1 MKRFII
7 PFLSLIALPSSLEA
21 NVDPKVFERCMK
33 AVDFEGCVKSIS
45 SQKKDFKKDVKKKKG
60 WNIFPFSQ
68 KEVQQNSTELI
79 TVNRNA
85 MNSHT
90 FLMRIPIIRTVT
102 VRVRRATYLSK
113 RSSTKQIN
121 KFDESYLYFDKGLA
135 KEKLG
140 DYKSA
145 IREYDNAININ
156 SNDPDFYY
164 FRGWAKARR
173 EVRDLKGAISDLE
186 KLNLIEPNQIN
197 NILDLATI
205 YAKSGRFD
213 DAIDLTDK
221 ALQIDSD
228 NGNIIFWRGIYK
240 IVNNN
245 YSGGCK
251 DVKIAQ
257 RMNASDYKVT
267 MKRTCN

>member
-45 SQKKDFKKDVKKKKG
+45 SQKKDFKKDSKKNKG
-60 WNIFPFSQ
+60 WNIFPFFQ

-121 KFDESYLYFDKGLA
+121 KVDESYLYFDKGLA

-164 FRGWAKARR
+164 FRGWAKARK
-173 EVRDLKGAISDLE
+173 EVRDLNGAISDLQ
-186 KLNLIEPNQIN
+186 KLNLLEPNQIN
-197 NILDLATI
+197 NMLDLATI
-205 YAKSGRFD
+205 NAKAGKFD
-213 DAIDLTDK
+213 KAIDLTDK
-221 ALQIDSD
+221 AMRIDPE
-228 NGNIIFWRGIYK
+228 NGNIPYWRGIYQ
-240 IVNNN
+240 ILNNN
-245 YSGGCK
+245 YSGGCS
-251 DVKIAQ
+251 DVRKAKV
-257 RMNASDYKVT
+257 MEASDYDAT
-267 MKRTCN
+267 MLRTCK